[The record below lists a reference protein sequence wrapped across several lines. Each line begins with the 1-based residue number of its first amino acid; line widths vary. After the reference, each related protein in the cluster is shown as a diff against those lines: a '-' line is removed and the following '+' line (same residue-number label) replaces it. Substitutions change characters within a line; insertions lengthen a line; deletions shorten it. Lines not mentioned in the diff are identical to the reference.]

1 MKKGSTLFLK
11 FVICLIAIVALTWLI
26 WFPQFE
32 GRAATLDLIS
42 IYLDP
47 LIIYAYIGSIPFFVA
62 LYQAFNLL
70 GYVDK
75 NKVFSQSA
83 VKAVSIIKYCALIF
97 SGFIVLGILYIRLIV
112 KGEDSAGVTALGI
125 FTTFASIVI
134 ATAAAVFQKLIQNA
148 VDLKSENDLTV

>member
-26 WFPQFE
+26 WFPQLE

-97 SGFIVLGILYIRLIV
+97 SGFIALGILYIRLIV